1 MMLAKEVDYS
11 TLTRLM
17 DGGVEGLDQSILVVV
32 HGFKCTSR
40 DGRVN
45 MMRVLQHRNPLVST
59 YGC

>member
-1 MMLAKEVDYS
+1 
-11 TLTRLM
+11 M
-17 DGGVEGLDQSILVVV
+17 DGGVEGLDQVILVVV
-32 HGFKCTSR
+32 HGFNCTSR